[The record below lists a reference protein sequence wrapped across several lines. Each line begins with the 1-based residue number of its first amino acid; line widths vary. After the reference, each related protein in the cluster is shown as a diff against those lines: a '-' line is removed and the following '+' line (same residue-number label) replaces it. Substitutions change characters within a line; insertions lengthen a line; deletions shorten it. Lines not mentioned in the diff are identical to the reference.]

1 MFHIFPRIITL
12 TTALILLVALLIPQ
26 LLWADED
33 ALAKPFLSKLSFNA
47 FVVGSDGPLGDPNL
61 GLQYQ
66 FLKTPGPQ
74 GGVTGLLRVS
84 TSHIL
89 GGDPDEKHTPRVEVL
104 FRF

>member
-1 MFHIFPRIITL
+1 MFHIIPRAFTLIT
-12 TTALILLVALLIPQ
+12 AFILLAALLIPQ

-33 ALAKPFLSKLSFNA
+33 ALAQPFLSKLSLNA

-89 GGDPDEKHTPRVEVL
+89 GGEPDKKRTPQVEVL